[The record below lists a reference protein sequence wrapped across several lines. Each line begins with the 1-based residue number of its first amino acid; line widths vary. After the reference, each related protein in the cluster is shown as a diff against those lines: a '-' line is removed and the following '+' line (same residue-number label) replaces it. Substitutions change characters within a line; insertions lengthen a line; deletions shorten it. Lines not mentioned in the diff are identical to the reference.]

1 MNYMLTALLVLGT
14 IALVSAFVLY
24 YCSKHFAVK
33 EDERIGKVASLLPQ
47 ANCGGCGFAGCSG
60 MASALVKAADG
71 GSIEGFTCP
80 VGGSEVMGKIA
91 GLLGVAVTDT
101 EPCVAVLRCGGS
113 CTARQ
118 RVAVYDGLR
127 TCAAMNVSGMG
138 ETACAYGCLGCGDCV
153 AACSFGGIKLNETTG
168 LPEID
173 ENVCTGCGSCAKA
186 CPRGIIELRPRGMRS
201 RRVFVAC
208 RNQDR
213 GALAMKACSVSCIGC
228 GKCAKE
234 CKFDAITI
242 ENNLAYIDPAKCKMC
257 RKCEK
262 ACPRKAIK
270 AVNFPAPKPP
280 VQQTVSA
287 TDNSKG
293 NACANVAGDTV
304 VEPTQGKETKQ

>member
-153 AACSFGGIKLNETTG
+153 SACSFGGIKQNETTG

-186 CPRGIIELRPRGMRS
+186 CPRDIIELRPRGMRS

-270 AVNFPAPKPP
+270 AVNFPAPKTP